1 MSDYINTLNM
11 SVMQFHS
18 IILILI
24 VLLHILIA
32 TGIARDIGSMAKRQI
47 PPVLLSSSAW
57 VLAGLLTGVWG
68 LLVYWIIHHSS
79 LSR

>member
-1 MSDYINTLNM
+1 MSDYINSLNM
-11 SVMQFHS
+11 SMMQFHS
-18 IILILI
+18 IILILV

-47 PPVLLSSSAW
+47 PPVMLSASAW

-68 LLVYWIIHHSS
+68 LLVYWVIHHSS